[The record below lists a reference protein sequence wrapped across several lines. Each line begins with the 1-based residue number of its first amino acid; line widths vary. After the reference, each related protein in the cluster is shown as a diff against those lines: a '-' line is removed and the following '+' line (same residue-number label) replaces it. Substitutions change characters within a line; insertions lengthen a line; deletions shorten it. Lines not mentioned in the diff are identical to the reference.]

1 MGNHRESRRKTTLRF
16 YIKVFMVVCL
26 GFVLSMTTVHAS
38 SDDKLEEIYHVYV
51 ENKYIGKVD
60 DKSVVQQVATKKLDK
75 LKDRYK
81 DLDLILGESIDIV
94 PEKVFN
100 PSYENDNVRDELKDI
115 LTVEAQSY
123 AIVIDDE
130 EIGYFATEDSAEDAL
145 KKRSEEHTSELQS
158 RGHLV
163 CRLLLEKKKRT
174 ARK

>member
-1 MGNHRESRRKTTLRF
+1 MGNHKESQRKATLHF
-16 YIKVFMVVCL
+16 YIKVFTVACL
-26 GFVLSMTTVHAS
+26 GFILSMTSVHAS
-38 SDDKLEEIYHVYV
+38 SDSKLEKIYHVYV
-51 ENKYIGKVD
+51 ENEYIGKVD

-130 EIGYFATEDSAEDAL
+130 EIGYFATEDSAED
-145 KKRSEEHTSELQS
+145 RSEERRVGRE
-158 RGHLV
+158 RGE
-163 CRLLLEKKKRT
+163 RMWQDAE
-174 ARK
+174 